1 MESSVWITWLPSSLG
16 LSLPAS
22 AESCA
27 SCPRRRG
34 RCTKCWMRQHFTA
47 APLFSYTLLFL
58 AAFRLQ
64 RICDIYSKVLGTE
77 EALHVGLHA
86 DPCATVAPVLTESC
100 FWNSVFFCVSASAL
114 WGKELVW
121 GGVLWGLLH
130 NLLPPGNHDTVWEV
144 NLSLSLTWPQAN
156 STITKSVFWSHWSL
170 AVNYASVSCSARFQ
184 RAQGAEA
191 AFRQVVLCRHRD
203 GHRVERLHGGC
214 GAGWRASSQRGQ
226 ATAQHN
232 RPYLSHLSDLCSYT
246 VDATVLVNAARLL
259 IGPLCHG
266 QTPLQSD
273 LANGA
278 WVSGRAV
285 LCVCFGN
292 EFGFYIGDAW
302 PHSVLS
308 LLPAGGPCVSF
319 SHHLFGEKPA
329 LGRRSPE
336 VHWGLHR
343 PVRCC
348 SSRPD
353 GLQEGPYCFTQ
364 IDHNLQANL
373 NVNMAHAVMLG
384 THHHSNKVIS
394 LTTCLLWKMLRRGI
408 QSSIINLTREGHWTK
423 C

>member
-1 MESSVWITWLPSSLG
+1 MESSVWITWLPASLD

-34 RCTKCWMRQHFTA
+34 RCTKCWMRQHFTCCTVV
-47 APLFSYTLLFL
+47 FMHTVVS
-58 AAFRLQ
+58 AAFRLK

-77 EALHVGLHA
+77 EALHVGLRA
-86 DPCATVAPVLTESC
+86 DPCDTAAPVLTESC

-130 NLLPPGNHDTVWEV
+130 NLLPPGNPDTVWEV
-144 NLSLSLTWPQAN
+144 NLSLSLTWPQEN
-156 STITKSVFWSHWSL
+156 STITKSVFWSHWSP
-170 AVNYASVSCSARFQ
+170 AVNSRGRLTFRPLQ

-191 AFRQVVLCRHRD
+191 AFRQVVLRRHRD

-226 ATAQHN
+226 AAAQHN
-232 RPYLSHLSDLCSYT
+232 RPDLSHLSYLCSYM

-259 IGPLCHG
+259 LGPLCHG

-285 LCVCFGN
+285 LCVFFVN
-292 EFGFYIGDAW
+292 ELGFYIGDAW

-308 LLPAGGPCVSF
+308 LSPPYRRSLHFLFTPPFWRETCPRSGVSWSSLGSPPSCPPLQQQAWWPTRRALLLYPNRSHPAGQSKCEHGPCCYAGYTP
-319 SHHLFGEKPA
+319 L
-329 LGRRSPE
+329 
-336 VHWGLHR
+336 
-343 PVRCC
+343 
-348 SSRPD
+348 
-353 GLQEGPYCFTQ
+353 
-364 IDHNLQANL
+364 
-373 NVNMAHAVMLG
+373 
-384 THHHSNKVIS
+384 
-394 LTTCLLWKMLRRGI
+394 
-408 QSSIINLTREGHWTK
+408 
-423 C
+423 